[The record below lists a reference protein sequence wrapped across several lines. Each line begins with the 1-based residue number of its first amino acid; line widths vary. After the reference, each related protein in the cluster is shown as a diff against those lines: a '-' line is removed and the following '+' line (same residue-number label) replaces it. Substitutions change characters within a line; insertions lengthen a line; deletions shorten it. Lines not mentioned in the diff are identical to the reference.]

1 MKKNEYTAPN
11 RTTLK
16 PKERKAGTFTAT
28 PNYFLKKSNMSIYAN
43 MLMIQLL
50 SDSDSFTLSATGY
63 AKRMNISRSQV
74 YKAIDELVENG
85 FISKTPFPEEVAVK
99 YRKKQDSDKVIYH
112 YTICEFGTL
121 NKRKEEAEKEQ
132 KQIIKAP
139 VAPSGEV
146 LQQLAELTRKDYFTR
161 TAIELIDWNGVEGFS
176 DDFTQFEQLIT
187 RIGNKI
193 PHVQK
198 SYADEVKNS
207 LRNYHSNQYP
217 NSIKKKMDER
227 IKQVVYTEQ
236 RIFNSPSIGG
246 SLDEAQ
252 NYWSRITNEYNKKQ
266 SNKKLDYETLLH
278 DQLEEAYYDGDY

>member
-1 MKKNEYTAPN
+1 
-11 RTTLK
+11 
-16 PKERKAGTFTAT
+16 
-28 PNYFLKKSNMSIYAN
+28 MSIYAN

-50 SDSDSFTLSATGY
+50 SDSDDFTLSAEGY
-63 AKRMNISRSQV
+63 AKRMNIARSQV
-74 YKAIDELVENG
+74 YKAINELAENG
-85 FISKTPFPEEVAVK
+85 FIAKTPVPKDQFVRG
-99 YRKKQDSDKVIYH
+99 RKKKDSEKVIYH

-121 NKRKEEAEKEQ
+121 NKRTEQAEEE
-132 KQIIKAP
+132 QIIKAP

-146 LQQLAELTRKDYFTR
+146 LQQLAELIEKDYFTR

-187 RIGNKI
+187 RIGDKI
-193 PHVQK
+193 PHLQK
-198 SYADEVKNS
+198 SYADKVKNS

-217 NSIKKKMDER
+217 NSVKKKMDER

-236 RIFNSPSIGG
+236 RIFNSPSVAGA
-246 SLDEAQ
+246 LDEAQ

-266 SNKKLDYETLLH
+266 SDKKLDYETLLH